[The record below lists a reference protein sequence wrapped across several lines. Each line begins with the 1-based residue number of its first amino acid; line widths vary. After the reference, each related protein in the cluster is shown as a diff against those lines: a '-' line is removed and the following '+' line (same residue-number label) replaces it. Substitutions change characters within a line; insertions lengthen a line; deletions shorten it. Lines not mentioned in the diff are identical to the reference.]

1 MSGNSIKSS
10 ISGTFIFSLWFFTV
24 PRAFGSWTDS
34 FWTSR
39 VHINY
44 SKLRLYEQWQCFAS
58 FIYLFKHEIS
68 NGCEM
73 AVNFWK
79 LKHDKNFYIESN
91 RKISSHTNLQTLCE
105 QCGRPLICVLLL
117 TLSHLGDW
125 HHAPNRL
132 IDRRWNLQCDSSIPK
147 AKFVDQSQLISSR
160 HANWYP
166 LVDKLGTVNTCRER
180 Q

>member
-1 MSGNSIKSS
+1 MQHMKGIRCLEIVSNPA
-10 ISGTFIFSLWFFTV
+10 FLELFFSLWFFTV

-91 RKISSHTNLQTLCE
+91 KKYRRT
-105 QCGRPLICVLLL
+105 RICK
-117 TLSHLGDW
+117 
-125 HHAPNRL
+125 R
-132 IDRRWNLQCDSSIPK
+132 
-147 AKFVDQSQLISSR
+147 FVNSAAGL
-160 HANWYP
+160 
-166 LVDKLGTVNTCRER
+166 
-180 Q
+180 